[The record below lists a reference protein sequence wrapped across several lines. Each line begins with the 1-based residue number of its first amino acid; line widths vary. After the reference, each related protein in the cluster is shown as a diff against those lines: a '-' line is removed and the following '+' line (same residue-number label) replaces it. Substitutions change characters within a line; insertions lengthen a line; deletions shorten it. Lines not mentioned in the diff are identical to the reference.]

1 MATQTGSMSSALLHV
16 GKVGVG
22 LVVFTAIVQVLAD
35 ITPAAKLYDSA
46 LIAMSPEERIAPVGM
61 VRTAASAGESEA
73 MADAGGA
80 PKTAEELYNG
90 ICSSCHA
97 AGVAG
102 APAFDNRDEWAK
114 RAEVGI
120 DALVSSVV
128 NGKGAMPPKGG
139 SAYSEDEIRSVVEY
153 LVAGGA
159 TDAAAPAAEEA
170 PAEELAAEETP
181 AAAPT
186 EEAAEAPA
194 EETATEE
201 PVEEVAAEDASTEEV
216 AAEAAPAEAAAA
228 PVAVADIPDNIKKTV
243 DTMCAACHV
252 AGVAGAP
259 KWGDAADW
267 GARAE
272 RGVDAMLETV
282 INGKAAMPPRGGTQL
297 TDDELRLS
305 VEYMLTKQ

>member
-35 ITPAAKLYDSA
+35 ITPAAKVYDSA

-102 APAFDNRDEWAK
+102 APAFDNREEWAK
-114 RAEVGI
+114 RAEVGV

-139 SAYSEDEIRSVVEY
+139 STYSEDEIRSVVEY

-159 TDAAAPAAEEA
+159 TDAAAPAEEEAVAEEAPAEAPAEEVAAEDAPAEEVAAEEA
-170 PAEELAAEETP
+170 PAEE
-181 AAAPT
+181 
-186 EEAAEAPA
+186 
-194 EETATEE
+194 
-201 PVEEVAAEDASTEEV
+201 
-216 AAEAAPAEAAAA
+216 AAA

>member
-16 GKVGVG
+16 IKVGVG

-35 ITPAAKLYDSA
+35 IMPAAKEYDST

-61 VRTAASAGESEA
+61 VRTAASAGETEA
-73 MADAGGA
+73 VADAGGA
-80 PKTAEELYNG
+80 PKSAEELYNG

-102 APAFDNRDEWAK
+102 APAFDNREEWAK
-114 RAEVGI
+114 RAEAGV

-139 SAYSEDEIRSVVEY
+139 SSYSEDEIRTVVEY
-153 LVAGGA
+153 LIAGGA
-159 TDAAAPAAEEA
+159 TEAAAPAAEEA
-170 PAEELAAEETP
+170 PAEEA
-181 AAAPT
+181 
-186 EEAAEAPA
+186 AAEAPA
-194 EETATEE
+194 EEA
-201 PVEEVAAEDASTEEV
+201 
-216 AAEAAPAEAAAA
+216 AAEAAPAEEAAA
-228 PVAVADIPDNIKKTV
+228 PVAAADIPDNIKKTV

-259 KWGDAADW
+259 KWGDAAAW
-267 GARAE
+267 TERAE
-272 RGVDAMLETV
+272 RGVDSMLETV
-282 INGKAAMPPRGGTQL
+282 INGKGAMPPRGGTQL
-297 TDDELRLS
+297 TDDELRAS